1 MSFQHHYV
9 ENPLKINQMNMQSSD
24 MLRSNRP
31 NSDPSYI
38 LGGKPLLLQHNPY
51 VKSMLYEREN
61 AYPDIH
67 KNTMGSKSLYINNN
81 FQSSETEAIDK
92 IYENL
97 SNYEKTFEEMANA
110 KLDDDFREEMVAI
123 EQWFTVLSEC
133 QRTTVLYSL
142 IQNISELQMKFFITV
157 LQQNVKKNSLY
168 NSFIKRPVSDSIHSS
183 STKHCSND
191 SSENSSM
198 INSSSNET
206 YYDEDEYQKNNFV
219 ESNLQ
224 NKTPSNQFACPLNM
238 NEYSMA
244 LNSLSNVNL
253 LNERTSSLTS
263 GLTRQSNKTH
273 TSTPPQQ
280 TSSSKP
286 SSTTSS
292 RKNSH
297 SYMNTMMNDY
307 NSIKNNSSNFS
318 VLLNSMA
325 GTSPNNQTMMN
336 SQFLGNTQ
344 TNLMVNNKPL
354 YSTES
359 PRMTSFTNNSLL
371 NQSAINSLINT
382 SPFNKNSSTS
392 ALPVL
397 SPSSPISI
405 IGSNDDIFTSSNNP
419 TSPIV
424 SPIRPPKSTNNN
436 PPTPI
441 GLTSPIAAPKS
452 SIFLDSQNERDGE
465 KEKEDIIKR
474 DRTNSMLLH
483 EFMLESKDNKE
494 SNKNASILSNILS
507 LSKEMNDMV
516 NKNKE
521 RKKEKQVK
529 NGITSPSSKAKKIL
543 SDEDESTI
551 LALHSSESVAGSTF
565 TSPSRE
571 KGKIPDQIDLE
582 MLEGMY
588 CSSTK

>member
-1 MSFQHHYV
+1 
-9 ENPLKINQMNMQSSD
+9 
-24 MLRSNRP
+24 
-31 NSDPSYI
+31 
-38 LGGKPLLLQHNPY
+38 
-51 VKSMLYEREN
+51 
-61 AYPDIH
+61 
-67 KNTMGSKSLYINNN
+67 
-81 FQSSETEAIDK
+81 
-92 IYENL
+92 
-97 SNYEKTFEEMANA
+97 
-110 KLDDDFREEMVAI
+110 MVTI

-133 QRTTVLYSL
+133 QKTTILYSL

-157 LQQNVKKNSLY
+157 LQQKVKKNSLY

-206 YYDEDEYQKNNFV
+206 YYDDDEYQKNNFV
-219 ESNLQ
+219 ETNLQ

-273 TSTPPQQ
+273 TSTTPQQ
-280 TSSSKP
+280 TSTSKT

-297 SYMNTMMNDY
+297 SFMNSMMNDY
-307 NSIKNNSSNFS
+307 SSIKNNSSNFS

-344 TNLMVNNKPL
+344 TNLMVNNKSL

-359 PRMTSFTNNSLL
+359 PRMTSFTNNTLL

-382 SPFNKNSSTS
+382 SPFNKNNGTS

-405 IGSNDDIFTSSNNP
+405 ISSNDDIFTNSTNP

-424 SPIRPPKSTNNN
+424 NPIRPPKSTNNTT
-436 PPTPI
+436 TPI
-441 GLTSPIAAPKS
+441 SLTSPISAPKS
-452 SIFLDSQNERDGE
+452 TNFLDSPIEGE
-465 KEKEDIIKR
+465 KEKEDMIKR
-474 DRTNSMLLH
+474 ERTNSMNNMLLH
-483 EFMLESKDNKE
+483 EFMLENKDSKEN
-494 SNKNASILSNILS
+494 SKNASILSNILS

-521 RKKEKQVK
+521 RKKEKQNK
-529 NGITSPSSKAKKIL
+529 NVITSPSTKAKKIL

-582 MLEGMY
+582 MLEDIPLFLRSLRLHKYAFAFEGLNWKQMIKIGNDELLRRGVTTTGARNKMLKVFDLIRAEAIKQGIPLDY
-588 CSSTK
+588 